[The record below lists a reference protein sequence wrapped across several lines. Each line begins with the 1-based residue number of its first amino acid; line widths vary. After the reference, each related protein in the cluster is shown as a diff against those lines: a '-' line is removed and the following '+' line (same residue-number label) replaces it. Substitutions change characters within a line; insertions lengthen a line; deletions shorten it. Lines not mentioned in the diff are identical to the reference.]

1 MDISALEEILKK
13 EPNYRIKQVKKALFS
28 DLIESW
34 QAISVLPL
42 SLRKELEE
50 KCPLEIN
57 SEAVFSKDKKTIK
70 VLITL
75 KDGLAVESVLMRHQ
89 DKRNTVCLSSQIGC
103 SVGCLFCAT
112 GQMGFKRNLSAQ
124 EIIEQ
129 ALYFARYLKKENAKI
144 SNIVFMGMG
153 EPFLN
158 YSEVLKAIEI
168 LNDENSFGLGA
179 RRISISTVGITEGI
193 IQLAKDQPQ
202 INLAV
207 SLHAPNDELR
217 TKLVPV
223 GKKYTIEKI
232 MTALDYYIK
241 KTNRRVMFEYLML
254 EGINDDLKLA
264 EDLTKIVK
272 RPLCFVNLIS
282 YNPAGNFKASSNE
295 RIKKFQEVLEKNGV
309 VVTVRYRFGK
319 EIKGACG
326 QLAGR

>member
-193 IQLAKDQPQ
+193 TQLAKDQPQ
-202 INLAV
+202 INLA
-207 SLHAPNDELR
+207 N
-217 TKLVPV
+217 
-223 GKKYTIEKI
+223 
-232 MTALDYYIK
+232 
-241 KTNRRVMFEYLML
+241 
-254 EGINDDLKLA
+254 
-264 EDLTKIVK
+264 
-272 RPLCFVNLIS
+272 
-282 YNPAGNFKASSNE
+282 
-295 RIKKFQEVLEKNGV
+295 
-309 VVTVRYRFGK
+309 
-319 EIKGACG
+319 
-326 QLAGR
+326 